1 MIAKMLRKT
10 LSIVTGLI
18 LFFSTHLFAQDAAPA
33 AGLSAESLSFL
44 HAMEDSLITT
54 ADSMYTAYIPDT
66 RPAYCERF
74 VRQLVKALKVP
85 DSYKYPFDNL
95 SKKINIMSP
104 DDNSFRMFNWNIIP
118 TPVTSRYYGAIQMPT
133 EQLKLYPMV
142 DYSED
147 LGHNAT
153 DSPLSHTKWYGAL
166 YYRIITHEVDGK
178 KMYTLFGLNAS
189 NPISNKKVMEPLT
202 ITDAGPVFGAQI
214 FNINSETTPG
224 LPIYRFILEY
234 KKEVQVSMNWDDDMK
249 VVYFDKLVS
258 QVNDPN
264 RKYTYV
270 PSGQYDGFKWQDDQ
284 WKYMADLIPVQT
296 LKDGEAPSGE
306 KPFNAK

>member
-1 MIAKMLRKT
+1 MLRKT
-10 LSIVTGLI
+10 ILVIAGFI
-18 LFFSTHLFAQDAAPA
+18 LFFSGKSLAQDN
-33 AGLSAESLSFL
+33 SLGSISDEGRAFL
-44 HAMEDSLITT
+44 RAMEDSLITT

-74 VRQLVKALKVP
+74 VKQLIKALKVP
-85 DSYKYPFDNL
+85 NSYKYPFDTL
-95 SKKINIMSP
+95 SKKINIIYP
-104 DDNSFRMFNWNIIP
+104 DDNSYRIFNWNIQP
-118 TPVTSRYYGAIQMPT
+118 TPVTNRYYGAIQMPA

-147 LGHNAT
+147 LGKMAT
-153 DSPLSHTKWYGAL
+153 DSPLTKTKWYGAI

-178 KMYTLFGLNAS
+178 KVYTLFGLNAS
-189 NPISNKKVMEPLT
+189 SPISNKKVLEPLEF
-202 ITDAGPVFGAQI
+202 TDNGPVFGAQI
-214 FNINSETTPG
+214 FNVNSETAPG
-224 LPIYRFILEY
+224 NRIYRFIIEY
-234 KKEVQVSMNWDDDMK
+234 KKEVQASMNWDDELK
-249 VVYFDKLVS
+249 VIYFDKLQS

-284 WKYMADLIPVQT
+284 WKYVTDLIPIQS

>member
-1 MIAKMLRKT
+1 MLRKT
-10 LSIVTGLI
+10 LLIVAGFI
-18 LFFSTHLFAQDAAPA
+18 LFFSSHLLAQDNTTG
-33 AGLSAESLSFL
+33 GLSAESRAYL

-74 VRQLVKALKVP
+74 VRQLIKALKVP
-85 DSYKYPFDNL
+85 DSYKYPFDSL
-95 SKKINIMSP
+95 GKKINIMYP
-104 DDNSFRMFNWNIIP
+104 DDNSFRIFNWNINP

-133 EQLKLYPMV
+133 EQLKLYPMI
-142 DYSED
+142 DYSEEI
-147 LGHNAT
+147 GRYAE
-153 DSPLSHTKWYGAL
+153 DSALSRTKWYGAL

-178 KMYTLFGLNAS
+178 KIYTLFGLNAS
-189 NPISNKKVMEPLT
+189 SPISNKKVMDPLVM
-202 ITDAGPVFGAQI
+202 TDNGPVFGAQI
-214 FNINSETTPG
+214 FNINSQTSPG
-224 LPIYRFILEY
+224 TPIYRFIIEY
-234 KKEVQVSMNWDDDMK
+234 KKEVQASMNWDDDMK

-284 WKYMADLIPVQT
+284 WKYVADLIPVQP